1 MYAVCIANEDQAND
15 ELCTPCVLLM
25 KTRLTMNCVRR
36 VQVAAE
42 AGAYEVLDNLDFTGL
57 ENPPCSLYRTRQQ
70 RWTARHADVPFYGQ
84 YV

>member
-1 MYAVCIANEDQAND
+1 
-15 ELCTPCVLLM
+15 
-25 KTRLTMNCVRR
+25 MNCVRR